1 MTSGNFHFDFD
12 EHFGSLID
20 DCEGE
25 FRFPGGTEADV
36 REWQIPFRESLR
48 KVLGL
53 ENMERD
59 LAGFAP
65 NAEMVDSVDMGS
77 YVREWWRV
85 RTEPT
90 VPLPC
95 YLLRPKGAPA
105 KPPLVLTP
113 HGHGH
118 PHVYV
123 GLFDSPEEEAQI
135 QEGERDIAVQA
146 VEQGYLVIAPTTR
159 AFGETRSP
167 ADKEKDAVSSCRLQL
182 MHDLLLGRT
191 PIGDRV
197 WDMSRLIDWA
207 IAHEGVDP
215 ARIAI
220 TGNSGGGTVSLF
232 AAACDTRIS
241 VAVPGCYF
249 NTFAGSIGS
258 IIHCDCN
265 YVPGIL
271 RLGEMHDV
279 AGLIAPRPF
288 LAVAGRDDPI
298 FPVAHTQDAFKQLAE
313 VYRAA
318 GVPDRCELYIGN
330 GGHRYYKERVWPFIA
345 EAFGSI
351 RIRPGKPRT
360 AR

>member
-1 MTSGNFHFDFD
+1 MRGFDFHG
-12 EHFGSLID
+12 HFARLQES
-20 DCEGE
+20 CPAE
-25 FRFPGGTEADV
+25 FAICGATAADV
-36 REWQIPFRESLR
+36 RAWQPAFRARLR
-48 KVLGL
+48 EILGL
-53 ENMERD
+53 ANLERD
-59 LAGFAP
+59 LAGHTPA
-65 NAEMVDSVDMGS
+65 AELTGSTDMGS
-77 YVREWWRV
+77 YTRETWHIF
-85 RTEPT
+85 TEPT

-95 YLLRPKGAPA
+95 YLLRPKDAP
-105 KPPLVLTP
+105 PDLPLVLTP

-135 QEGERDIAVQA
+135 SEGERDIAVQA
-146 VEQGYLVIAPTTR
+146 VEAGYLVIAPTTR
-159 AFGETRSP
+159 AFGDTRAP

-207 IAHEGVDP
+207 VQHQGADP

-279 AGLIAPRPF
+279 AGLVAPRPF

-298 FPVAHTQDAFKQLAE
+298 FPVAHTEAAFEQLASI
-313 VYRAA
+313 YRAA
-318 GVPDRCELYIGN
+318 GVRDRCELYIGD

-345 EAFGSI
+345 EAFG
-351 RIRPGKPRT
+351 
-360 AR
+360 A

>member
-1 MTSGNFHFDFD
+1 MNEFDFGA
-12 EHFGSLID
+12 HFASLIR

-25 FRFPGGTEADV
+25 FRFRGGTPTEV
-36 REWQIPFRESLR
+36 REWQIPFRQSLR
-48 KVLGL
+48 RILGL
-53 ENMERD
+53 ANVEQD
-59 LAGFAP
+59 LAGFIP
-65 NAEMVDSVDMGS
+65 TAERYGAEDLGS
-77 YVREWWRV
+77 YTRESWRI

-90 VPLPC
+90 APLPF
-95 YLLRPKGAPA
+95 YLLRPKSAAPN
-105 KPPLVLTP
+105 PPLVLTP

-123 GLFDSPEEEAQI
+123 GLFRNAKEEADI
-135 QEGERDIAVQA
+135 REGERDIAVQA

-167 ADKEKDAVSSCRLQL
+167 ADKNKDAVSSCRLQL

-207 IAHEGVDP
+207 IEHQGVDP

-249 NTFAGSIGS
+249 NTFAGSIGA

-271 RLGEMHDV
+271 RLGEMHDI
-279 AGLIAPRPF
+279 AGLTAPRHF

-298 FPVAHTQDAFKQLAE
+298 FPVAHTKAAFAQLAK
-313 VYRAA
+313 VYQAA
-318 GVPDRCELYIGN
+318 SVPDQCELYIGA
-330 GGHRYYKERVWPFIA
+330 GGHRYYKERVWSFIA
-345 EAFGSI
+345 DGFGAT
-351 RIRPGKPRT
+351 K
-360 AR
+360 

>member
-1 MTSGNFHFDFD
+1 MASGNFNFDFG
-12 EHFGSLID
+12 EHFGSLIR

-25 FRFPGGTEADV
+25 FRFRGGTETEV
-36 REWQIPFRESLR
+36 REWQTPFRRRLKS
-48 KVLGL
+48 VLGL
-53 ENMERD
+53 ANMERD
-59 LAGFAP
+59 LTGFMP
-65 NAEMVDSVDMGS
+65 DAEMLDSTDMGS
-77 YVREWWRV
+77 YVRESWRI

-95 YLLRPKGAPA
+95 YLLRPKDAPPD
-105 KPPLVLTP
+105 PPLVLTP

-135 QEGERDIAVQA
+135 SEGERDIAVQA
-146 VEQGYLVIAPTTR
+146 VQQGYLVIAPTTR
-159 AFGETRSP
+159 AFGDTRSP
-167 ADKEKDAVSSCRLQL
+167 ADTKKGAVSSCRLQL

-207 IAHEGVDP
+207 IKHQSVDP
-215 ARIAI
+215 DRIAI

-271 RLGEMHDV
+271 RLGEMHDI

-298 FPVAHTQDAFKQLAE
+298 FPVAHTQAAFAQLAKI
-313 VYRAA
+313 YAA
-318 GVPDRCELYIGN
+318 ASVPDRCELYVGD
-330 GGHRYYKERVWPFIA
+330 GGHRYYKERVWSFIA
-345 EAFGSI
+345 EGFG
-351 RIRPGKPRT
+351 

>member
-1 MTSGNFHFDFD
+1 MLD
-12 EHFGSLID
+12 SL
-20 DCEGE
+20 
-25 FRFPGGTEADV
+25 
-36 REWQIPFRESLR
+36 
-48 KVLGL
+48 
-53 ENMERD
+53 
-59 LAGFAP
+59 
-65 NAEMVDSVDMGS
+65 DMGS
-77 YVREWWRV
+77 YVRESWRIC
-85 RTEPT
+85 TEPT

-95 YLLRPKGAPA
+95 YLLRPKLAPPD
-105 KPPLVLTP
+105 PPLVLTP

-135 QEGERDIAVQA
+135 REGERDIAVQA

-167 ADKEKDAVSSCRLQL
+167 AEMDKNAVSSCRLQL

-207 IAHEGVDP
+207 IERQGVDP

-271 RLGEMHDV
+271 RLGEMHDI

-298 FPVAHTQDAFKQLAE
+298 FPIAHTGLPSSNWQRSTGQRAWRTAASCTSATAATATTRNASGPSSPMYSTLNEHRRGNPEPLAE
-313 VYRAA
+313 RSHLTDIQLTPAA
-318 GVPDRCELYIGN
+318 QDLRDDTLTADVRQIGLIQLM
-330 GGHRYYKERVWPFIA
+330 FIHQ
-345 EAFGSI
+345 EPQDGNW
-351 RIRPGKPRT
+351 T
-360 AR
+360 ARELPDVFPLVGINQGT

>member
-1 MTSGNFHFDFD
+1 MASRNFRFDFG
-12 EHFGSLID
+12 EHFGSLIR

-25 FRFPGGTEADV
+25 FRFSEATITEV
-36 REWQIPFRESLR
+36 REWQTPFRQSLR
-48 KVLGL
+48 RVLGL
-53 ENMERD
+53 TSMERD
-59 LAGFAP
+59 LAGFTP
-65 NAEMVDSVDMGS
+65 DAEMLDSVDMGS
-77 YVREWWRV
+77 YVRESWRI

-95 YLLRPKGAPA
+95 YLLRPKSAPPN
-105 KPPLVLTP
+105 PPLVLTP

-123 GLFDSPEEEAQI
+123 GLFNSPEEEAQI
-135 QEGERDIAVQA
+135 REGERDIAVQA

-167 ADKEKDAVSSCRLQL
+167 ADKDKDAVSSCRLQL

-207 IAHEGVDP
+207 IERQGVDRN
-215 ARIAI
+215 RIAI

-279 AGLIAPRPF
+279 AGLVAPRHF

-298 FPVAHTQDAFKQLAE
+298 FPVAHTRAAFAQLARI
-313 VYRAA
+313 YQAA
-318 GVPDRCELYIGN
+318 AVPDRCEVYIGN
-330 GGHRYYKERVWPFIA
+330 GGHRYYKERVWSFIA
-345 EAFGSI
+345 EGFGV
-351 RIRPGKPRT
+351 R
-360 AR
+360 

>member
-1 MTSGNFHFDFD
+1 MASREYDFDFG
-12 EHFGSLID
+12 EHFGNLIR
-20 DCEGE
+20 DCDGE
-25 FRFPGGTEADV
+25 FRFRGDATTDVPG
-36 REWQIPFRESLR
+36 WQLPFRESLR
-48 KVLGL
+48 RILGL
-53 ENMERD
+53 ANMERD
-59 LAGFAP
+59 LAGFTP
-65 NAEMVDSVDMGS
+65 EAELRESVDMGS
-77 YVREWWRV
+77 HVRESWRI

-95 YLLRPKGAPA
+95 YLLRPKDAPA
-105 KPPLVLTP
+105 NPPLVLTP

-123 GLFDSPEEEAQI
+123 GLFDSTEEEAQI
-135 QEGERDIAVQA
+135 RDGERDVAVQA

-159 AFGETRSP
+159 AFGDTRSP

-191 PIGDRV
+191 PIGDRL

-207 IAHEGVDP
+207 VEHQGVDP

-279 AGLIAPRPF
+279 AGLIAPRHF

-298 FPVAHTQDAFKQLAE
+298 FPVAHTRTAFEQLTAI
-313 VYRAA
+313 YGAA
-318 GVPDRCELYIGN
+318 GDRDRCELYIGS
-330 GGHRYYKERVWPFIA
+330 GGHRYYKERVWSFIA
-345 EAFGSI
+345 EAFGPT
-351 RIRPGKPRT
+351 RTPTGKPRT

>member
-1 MTSGNFHFDFD
+1 MASGNFDFDFG
-12 EHFGSLID
+12 EHFGSLIRN
-20 DCEGE
+20 CEGE
-25 FRFPGGTEADV
+25 FRFRAKTATEV
-36 REWQIPFRESLR
+36 REWQVPFRQSLR
-48 KVLGL
+48 RVLGIA
-53 ENMERD
+53 NMEGD
-59 LAGFAP
+59 LAGFVP
-65 NAEMVDSVDMGS
+65 DAEMCDSVDLGS
-77 YVREWWRV
+77 YVRESWRI

-95 YLLRPKGAPA
+95 YLLRPKDAPPD
-105 KPPLVLTP
+105 PPLVLTP

-135 QEGERDIAVQA
+135 SEGERDIAVQA
-146 VEQGYLVIAPTTR
+146 VQQGYLVIAPTTR
-159 AFGETRSP
+159 AFGDTRSP
-167 ADKEKDAVSSCRLQL
+167 ADTKKGAVSSCRLQL

-207 IAHEGVDP
+207 IKHQSVDP
-215 ARIAI
+215 DRIAI

-271 RLGEMHDV
+271 RLGEMHDI
-279 AGLIAPRPF
+279 AGLIAPRHF

-298 FPVAHTQDAFKQLAE
+298 FPVAHTRAAFEQLAKI
-313 VYRAA
+313 YAA
-318 GVPDRCELYIGN
+318 ASVPDRCEMYIGD
-330 GGHRYYKERVWPFIA
+330 GGHRYYKERVWSFIA
-345 EAFGSI
+345 EGFG
-351 RIRPGKPRT
+351 